1 MDIIKKTCNLIPVN
15 GLKQHWTQQTFSYA
29 KNPRPNYGIML
40 LINGGIDFISSSE
53 TLCAQSGDVI
63 FLPQGAYY
71 EAKFKT
77 EQGEIDNYLINFKS
91 DEIVSD
97 YTRPVL
103 VTENASF
110 SCMEHIKK
118 FVEEN
123 YNVTSADFRA
133 KGMFYLLLDA
143 ILKENNEDKSSVDKV
158 LEKAKKLLG
167 KMDNASMKT
176 IARECFVSESGL
188 RKIFK
193 DNLGISPTQFRINEK
208 ISKAKYLLES
218 TDMSIDE
225 ISAELNFFDTAYF
238 CKTFY
243 KHVGISP
250 GKYARNKKL

>member
-1 MDIIKKTCNLIPVN
+1 MDIIKRTCNLTPVN

-29 KNPRPNYGIML
+29 KKPRPNHGIML
-40 LINGGIDFISSSE
+40 LVNGRIDFVSSFE
-53 TLCAQSGDVI
+53 MLHAKVGDVI
-63 FLPQGAYY
+63 FLPEGSYY
-71 EAKFKT
+71 EARFKT

-91 DEIVSD
+91 DDTVSD
-97 YTRPVL
+97 YTKPVL
-103 VTENASF
+103 VAENASF
-110 SCMEHIKK
+110 SCMDHIRK

-123 YNVTSADFRA
+123 YNAKSDDFRV

-143 ILKENNEDKSSVDKV
+143 ISNENIVEKSSADKI
-158 LEKAKKLLG
+158 LEKAKKLLC

-176 IARECFVSESGL
+176 IARECLVSESGL

-193 DNLGISPTQFRINEK
+193 DNLGISPIQFRINEK

-225 ISAELNFFDTAYF
+225 ISAKLNFCDTTYF

-250 GKYARNKKL
+250 GKYSRNKNL